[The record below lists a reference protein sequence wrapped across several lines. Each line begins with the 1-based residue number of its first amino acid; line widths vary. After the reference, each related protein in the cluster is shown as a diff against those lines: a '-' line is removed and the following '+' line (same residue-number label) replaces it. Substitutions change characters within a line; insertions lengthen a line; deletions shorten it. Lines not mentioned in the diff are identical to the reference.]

1 MHRGNHPAM
10 KTTTL
15 LAAVALAAAFQ
26 LPAGAGEP
34 EVQLSV
40 LGGQQRLR
48 IDHDRWLGAETV
60 REDAWRN
67 GVALGLR
74 TPAGFVAE
82 AGIAHAVRDEWGSN
96 DGDIEL
102 YHYSAAIGWQF
113 DVERWRFTPRVGA
126 QRSKLNSEARL
137 LLNDDG
143 SRTDKLYDTVPF
155 VDVSLQ
161 RRLGNHWAVGVMA
174 RDSFEEFGHSRSW
187 GFAMTLNW

>member
-1 MHRGNHPAM
+1 M
-10 KTTTL
+10 KTTILLAVAL
-15 LAAVALAAAFQ
+15 LAAMSRI
-26 LPAGAGEP
+26 PATAGEA

-48 IDHDRWLGAETV
+48 IDRDRWFGAQTV

-82 AGIAHAVRDEWGSN
+82 AGLAHAVRDDWGGN

-102 YHYSAAIGWQF
+102 YHYSAAVGWQF

-143 SRTDKLYDTVPF
+143 SRTDKLYGTVPF
-155 VDVSLQ
+155 VDLSLQ
-161 RRLGNHWAVGVMA
+161 RRLGNHWAVGVSA

-187 GFAMTLNW
+187 GFAMTINW

>member
-1 MHRGNHPAM
+1 M
-10 KTTTL
+10 KTITL
-15 LAAVALAAAFQ
+15 LAAAMLAATFQ
-26 LPAGAGEP
+26 LPAVAGES

-40 LGGQQRLR
+40 RGGQQRLR
-48 IDHDRWLGAETV
+48 IDRDHWLGGETV
-60 REDAWRN
+60 REDSWLN

-82 AGIAHAVRDEWGSN
+82 AGIAHSVRDEWGGS

-102 YHYSAAIGWQF
+102 YHYSAAVGWQF
-113 DVERWRFTPRVGA
+113 DLERWRFTPRVGA

-155 VDVSLQ
+155 VDLSLQ
-161 RRLGNHWAVGVMA
+161 RRLGNHWAVGFTA

-187 GFAMTLNW
+187 GFAMTINW